1 MDLREAMESFY
12 AFLELE
18 KGVSPHTLDGYKR
31 DLEQFVETLAS
42 NKTRCSDIDATDV
55 SNWLY
60 ELGDKGL
67 SNSSLCRKLTTLRA
81 FAKHLSAEGWVQ
93 KSFMDLV
100 SGPRLHRKAPVVL
113 SLSEVK
119 RLMESPDVTTPI
131 GLRDAAILELFYSSG
146 LRVSELCGLA
156 LQSMD
161 LENGALKAFGKGAK
175 ERVVPIGS
183 AAVKG
188 LERYLEHGRPALVKR
203 KTGSSVFITL
213 RGGPLSRKTA
223 WALVKQ
229 HGERAGIQKAI
240 KPHML
245 RHSFATHLLSGGA
258 DLRVIQELLGHAD
271 ISTTQ
276 IYTSIEGER
285 ARAGHDAYHPRNK
298 G

>member
-18 KGVSPHTLDGYKR
+18 KGVSPHTLDGYRR
-31 DLEQFVETLAS
+31 DLEQFVESLANS
-42 NKTRCSDIDATDV
+42 KTRCSDIDGTDV

-60 ELGDKGL
+60 ELGGKGL
-67 SNSSLCRKLTTLRA
+67 SSSSLCRKVTALRV
-81 FAKHLSAEGWVQ
+81 FAKYLSAENWIQ
-93 KSFMDLV
+93 KSFMALV
-100 SGPRLHRKAPVVL
+100 SGPKLHRKAPVVL
-113 SLSEVK
+113 SVSEVK
-119 RLMESPDVTTPI
+119 RLMESPDATTPL

-146 LRVSELCGLA
+146 LRVSELCTLT
-156 LQSMD
+156 LQSVD
-161 LENGALKAFGKGAK
+161 LENGALRAFGKGAK

-183 AAVKG
+183 AAIKV
-188 LERYLEHGRPALVKR
+188 LERYLEFGRPSLVKS
-203 KTGSSVFITL
+203 KTGSSVFITM
-213 RGGPLSRKTA
+213 RGGPISRKTV
-223 WALVKQ
+223 WALVKD
-229 HGERAGIQKAI
+229 HGKRAGIEKPI

-285 ARAGHDAYHPRNK
+285 VRSGHEEFHPRNK